1 MIIFTETTF
10 SYKYGFQKGSHKI
23 KNTKY
28 TLNYKIKRTTKISES
43 KILRSTLKNIHIRGL
58 SG

>member
-1 MIIFTETTF
+1 MIIFFETTF

-28 TLNYKIKRTTKISES
+28 TLNYKIKRTKYQ
-43 KILRSTLKNIHIRGL
+43 LKSVN
-58 SG
+58 